1 MMIKIQ
7 KRRGNLTRLLVQ
19 PAGELV
25 SDARQHAPA
34 RPFPLSIFRDKNRRD
49 IGKSQ
54 STWTDSKMETASAH
68 PASVSALLPYA
79 QVSFTSTP
87 SSSVSAPITNPGGTA

>member
-7 KRRGNLTRLLVQ
+7 KRRGNLTHLLVQ

-34 RPFPLSIFRDKNRRD
+34 RPHPLSIFRDKNRRD
-49 IGKSQ
+49 I
-54 STWTDSKMETASAH
+54 
-68 PASVSALLPYA
+68 
-79 QVSFTSTP
+79 
-87 SSSVSAPITNPGGTA
+87 